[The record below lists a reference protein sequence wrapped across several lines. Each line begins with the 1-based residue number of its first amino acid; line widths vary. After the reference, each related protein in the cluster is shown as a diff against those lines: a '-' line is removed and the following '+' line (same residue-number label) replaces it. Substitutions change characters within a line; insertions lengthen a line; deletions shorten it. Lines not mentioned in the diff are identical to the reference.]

1 MLRNLSQDRL
11 VPVLVLILA
20 VAGLMAL
27 ASSMPDLQLI
37 EGGIIFEIE
46 ERPRVE
52 EEASGLT
59 DEVAST
65 AQPNTGLIVLGLVAL
80 LVLLYLAYR
89 SREFRY
95 ALLAMG
101 MFTVFLLLMIYLYR
115 NAPPPDEQTAE
126 EPLLTQ
132 AERLWEQLP
141 ETPPAWF
148 DNVTVAVTALIFVAC
163 GVGIWV
169 LWRRWQ
175 PDRKD
180 PLQIV
185 GDEAQATLL
194 ELRSGAD
201 LRDAILRCYYDMNQ
215 ALVSNLGLRRDQ
227 GMTPR
232 EFEAIVTAAG
242 LPATDVA
249 GLTRLFE
256 HVRYGAVTT
265 GDDERGKAMT
275 CLENIVAASQNQSAS
290 PGRSLNNGARP

>member
-1 MLRNLSQDRL
+1 MFRNLSQDRL
-11 VPVLVLILA
+11 APVLVLILA

-46 ERPRVE
+46 QRPRVE

-59 DEVAST
+59 DEVASV
-65 AQPNTGLIVLGLVAL
+65 AQPNTGVIALGIVAL

-101 MFTVFLLLMIYLYR
+101 MFTAFLLLLIYLYR
-115 NAPPPDEQTAE
+115 NAPPPDEQAAE

-141 ETPPAWF
+141 ETPPDWF

-163 GVGIWV
+163 GVAIWL

-180 PLQIV
+180 PLHIV

-194 ELRSGAD
+194 ELRSGAN

-227 GMTPR
+227 AMTPR
-232 EFEAIVTAAG
+232 EFEEIVTAAG

-265 GDDERGKAMT
+265 SDDERGKAVA
-275 CLENIVAASQNQSAS
+275 CLENIVAASQRQNAAL
-290 PGRSLNNGARP
+290 G